1 MGDFRIKVQADLD
14 AKDLTAK
21 LNALKKDI
29 KIPVQLDIKNSELKA
44 LQSSIKELGKNV
56 KLNVDASKGESAVKK
71 ISSEMKQMEKFKFK
85 IETKGLESDLSKIQS
100 QMSKFQTQAFTSAQK
115 TQYSKIQ
122 ESYKMLES
130 MSKQMESKGNNLN
143 SSDVAAYNKQLITTR
158 NLVSSLNNEL
168 SGMASSAE
176 RIKFGNQMQNWI
188 SQNTKAT
195 KEAKAEIQDYIN
207 RVKDVNT
214 EMSKG
219 DFNSVKNGYK
229 SIVSEMTAAGKIGK
243 SFSQEL
249 GRGFKQIGE
258 FAYTYG
264 AIQQFETW
272 ITGAV
277 GELKEVDSIL
287 TEISKTS
294 NLTNT
299 QLKQL
304 GSDAFDQ
311 ASVYGKKA
319 SDYLLGIQE
328 MSRSGYYGKN
338 AENMANLSVLAQAAG
353 DLTSD
358 TANSY
363 LLASNAAYNYQGNV
377 EKLNAVLDGQNE
389 ITNKNSVSMEDM
401 AAATTKAASMAS
413 EMGVAEDSLSAMIGT
428 IEARTKASG
437 EEVGTGIKSLLINL
451 QNINNSKIVS
461 TLDKAGISM
470 TELKDGVEQMRDPIS
485 ILEDLQKVF
494 NSLDESDPLRSEI
507 LTNIGQKY
515 HANQL
520 SALLSGWDD
529 YEKMVKEYSEGT
541 GSAAEEAEKSAN
553 NWEGSINKLSNAFT
567 SLVGNFANSDVIV
580 TATNALT
587 GFVKVLDVLTQNPL
601 VTAGMTGAGIGA
613 YKFFKDLDELKNHRV
628 STMNFPILTYYP
640 IVGLADI
647 RNIA

>member
-115 TQYSKIQ
+115 SQYSKIQ

-130 MSKQMESKGNNLN
+130 MSKQMESKGSNLN
-143 SSDVAAYNKQLITTR
+143 SSDVVAYNKQLATTK

-168 SGMASSAE
+168 TGMASSAE
-176 RIKFGNQMQNWI
+176 RIKFGNQMQTWI
-188 SQNTKAT
+188 NQNTKAT
-195 KEAKAEIQDYIN
+195 KEARAEIEDYIS
-207 RVKDVNT
+207 RVKDTNS

-229 SIVSEMTAAGKIGK
+229 SIVSEMAAAGKVGK
-243 SFSQEL
+243 SFTQEL
-249 GRGFKQIGE
+249 GRGFKQIAE

-264 AIQQFETW
+264 AIQNVETM
-272 ITGAV
+272 IMNSV
-277 GELKEVDSIL
+277 GELKEVNSIL

-428 IEARTKASG
+428 IESRTKASG

-601 VTAGMTGAGIGA
+601 VTAGIAGTGFGVF
-613 YKFFKDLDELKNHRV
+613 KFFKDLDELRKHRV
-628 STMNFPILTYYP
+628 STMNFPILTYP

>member
-115 TQYSKIQ
+115 SQYSKIQ

-130 MSKQMESKGNNLN
+130 MSKQMESKGSNLN
-143 SSDVAAYNKQLITTR
+143 SSDVVAYNKQLATTK

-168 SGMASSAE
+168 TGMASSAE
-176 RIKFGNQMQNWI
+176 RIKFGNQMQTWI
-188 SQNTKAT
+188 NQNTKAT
-195 KEAKAEIQDYIN
+195 KEARAEIEDYIS
-207 RVKDVNT
+207 RVKDTNS

-229 SIVSEMTAAGKIGK
+229 SIVSEMAAAGKVGK
-243 SFSQEL
+243 SFTQEL
-249 GRGFKQIGE
+249 GRGFKQIAE

-264 AIQQFETW
+264 AIQNVETM
-272 ITGAV
+272 IMNSV
-277 GELKEVDSIL
+277 GELKEVNSIL

-515 HANQL
+515 HAKVCVAVQ
-520 SALLSGWDD
+520 
-529 YEKMVKEYSEGT
+529 KC
-541 GSAAEEAEKSAN
+541 AA
-553 NWEGSINKLSNAFT
+553 
-567 SLVGNFANSDVIV
+567 
-580 TATNALT
+580 
-587 GFVKVLDVLTQNPL
+587 
-601 VTAGMTGAGIGA
+601 
-613 YKFFKDLDELKNHRV
+613 
-628 STMNFPILTYYP
+628 
-640 IVGLADI
+640 
-647 RNIA
+647 

>member
-1 MGDFRIKVQADLD
+1 
-14 AKDLTAK
+14 
-21 LNALKKDI
+21 
-29 KIPVQLDIKNSELKA
+29 
-44 LQSSIKELGKNV
+44 
-56 KLNVDASKGESAVKK
+56 
-71 ISSEMKQMEKFKFK
+71 
-85 IETKGLESDLSKIQS
+85 
-100 QMSKFQTQAFTSAQK
+100 
-115 TQYSKIQ
+115 
-122 ESYKMLES
+122 
-130 MSKQMESKGNNLN
+130 
-143 SSDVAAYNKQLITTR
+143 
-158 NLVSSLNNEL
+158 
-168 SGMASSAE
+168 MASSAE

-188 SQNTKAT
+188 NQNTKAT

-249 GRGFKQIGE
+249 GRGFKQIAE

-264 AIQQFETW
+264 AIQKVETL
-272 ITGAV
+272 IMNSV

-389 ITNKNSVSMEDM
+389 IN
-401 AAATTKAASMAS
+401 
-413 EMGVAEDSLSAMIGT
+413 
-428 IEARTKASG
+428 
-437 EEVGTGIKSLLINL
+437 
-451 QNINNSKIVS
+451 
-461 TLDKAGISM
+461 
-470 TELKDGVEQMRDPIS
+470 
-485 ILEDLQKVF
+485 
-494 NSLDESDPLRSEI
+494 
-507 LTNIGQKY
+507 
-515 HANQL
+515 
-520 SALLSGWDD
+520 
-529 YEKMVKEYSEGT
+529 KMV
-541 GSAAEEAEKSAN
+541 
-553 NWEGSINKLSNAFT
+553 
-567 SLVGNFANSDVIV
+567 SLYGNI
-580 TATNALT
+580 
-587 GFVKVLDVLTQNPL
+587 
-601 VTAGMTGAGIGA
+601 
-613 YKFFKDLDELKNHRV
+613 
-628 STMNFPILTYYP
+628 
-640 IVGLADI
+640 
-647 RNIA
+647 

>member
-1 MGDFRIKVQADLD
+1 MVSAI
-14 AKDLTAK
+14 AKKK
-21 LNALKKDI
+21 LKTDGILFCGENANDVTGSCTYIRFAGKQILLECGLYQDNSYLESY
-29 KIPVQLDIKNSELKA
+29 KINSK
-44 LQSSIKELGKNV
+44 
-56 KLNVDASKGESAVKK
+56 
-71 ISSEMKQMEKFKFK
+71 KFKFNPK
-85 IETKGLESDLSKIQS
+85 EIDYVFVEHVHIDHIGLLPRLVSEGFTGRIIMTKASAVIAKHLLLNCAFILEDEARVLSKRYGREYKPIYTEEDVYNTLPL
-100 QMSKFQTQAFTSAQK
+100 F
-115 TQYSKIQ
+115 KIYD
-122 ESYKMLES
+122 EY
-130 MSKQMESKGNNLN
+130 N
-143 SSDVAAYNKQLITTR
+143 SVKELD
-158 NLVSSLNNEL
+158 SLNNEL

-264 AIQQFETW
+264 AIQQLETW

-353 DLTSD
+353 DLTAD

-389 ITNKNSVSMEDM
+389 IN
-401 AAATTKAASMAS
+401 
-413 EMGVAEDSLSAMIGT
+413 
-428 IEARTKASG
+428 
-437 EEVGTGIKSLLINL
+437 
-451 QNINNSKIVS
+451 
-461 TLDKAGISM
+461 
-470 TELKDGVEQMRDPIS
+470 
-485 ILEDLQKVF
+485 
-494 NSLDESDPLRSEI
+494 
-507 LTNIGQKY
+507 
-515 HANQL
+515 
-520 SALLSGWDD
+520 
-529 YEKMVKEYSEGT
+529 KMV
-541 GSAAEEAEKSAN
+541 
-553 NWEGSINKLSNAFT
+553 
-567 SLVGNFANSDVIV
+567 SLYGNI
-580 TATNALT
+580 
-587 GFVKVLDVLTQNPL
+587 
-601 VTAGMTGAGIGA
+601 
-613 YKFFKDLDELKNHRV
+613 
-628 STMNFPILTYYP
+628 
-640 IVGLADI
+640 
-647 RNIA
+647 

>member
-1 MGDFRIKVQADLD
+1 M
-14 AKDLTAK
+14 
-21 LNALKKDI
+21 DI
-29 KIPVQLDIKNSELKA
+29 
-44 LQSSIKELGKNV
+44 
-56 KLNVDASKGESAVKK
+56 
-71 ISSEMKQMEKFKFK
+71 
-85 IETKGLESDLSKIQS
+85 
-100 QMSKFQTQAFTSAQK
+100 
-115 TQYSKIQ
+115 YQ
-122 ESYKMLES
+122 E
-130 MSKQMESKGNNLN
+130 
-143 SSDVAAYNKQLITTR
+143 
-158 NLVSSLNNEL
+158 
-168 SGMASSAE
+168 
-176 RIKFGNQMQNWI
+176 
-188 SQNTKAT
+188 
-195 KEAKAEIQDYIN
+195 
-207 RVKDVNT
+207 
-214 EMSKG
+214 
-219 DFNSVKNGYK
+219 
-229 SIVSEMTAAGKIGK
+229 IGK

-264 AIQQFETW
+264 AIQQLETW

-515 HANQL
+515 HAKVCVAVQ
-520 SALLSGWDD
+520 
-529 YEKMVKEYSEGT
+529 KC
-541 GSAAEEAEKSAN
+541 AA
-553 NWEGSINKLSNAFT
+553 
-567 SLVGNFANSDVIV
+567 
-580 TATNALT
+580 
-587 GFVKVLDVLTQNPL
+587 
-601 VTAGMTGAGIGA
+601 
-613 YKFFKDLDELKNHRV
+613 
-628 STMNFPILTYYP
+628 
-640 IVGLADI
+640 
-647 RNIA
+647 

>member
-115 TQYSKIQ
+115 SQYSKIQ

-130 MSKQMESKGNNLN
+130 MSKQMESKGSNLN
-143 SSDVAAYNKQLITTR
+143 SSDVVAYNKQLATTK
-158 NLVSSLNNEL
+158 NLVSSLSNEL
-168 SGMASSAE
+168 TGMASSAE
-176 RIKFGNQMQNWI
+176 RIKFGNQMQTWI
-188 SQNTKAT
+188 NQNTKAT

-264 AIQQFETW
+264 AIQQLETW

-515 HANQL
+515 HAKVCVAVQ
-520 SALLSGWDD
+520 
-529 YEKMVKEYSEGT
+529 KC
-541 GSAAEEAEKSAN
+541 AA
-553 NWEGSINKLSNAFT
+553 
-567 SLVGNFANSDVIV
+567 
-580 TATNALT
+580 
-587 GFVKVLDVLTQNPL
+587 
-601 VTAGMTGAGIGA
+601 
-613 YKFFKDLDELKNHRV
+613 
-628 STMNFPILTYYP
+628 
-640 IVGLADI
+640 
-647 RNIA
+647 